1 MTGERRSYR
10 RESEESR
17 REALVLA
24 ALDLLA
30 EGGPAVATVRAI
42 ADRAGVT
49 PGLIRHY
56 FAGKDDLTRAAY
68 RYFMERM
75 TAESVAA
82 MAAGPDDP
90 RARLS
95 RFVTSSLRPPV
106 MEPLR
111 LSLWTGFLQLL
122 HSDPEMRAIHRQTYH
137 GYRDVL
143 EALIVALARP
153 GTDAARCRADAIACN
168 GVIDGLWLEGAAL
181 PEDFSGDLIE
191 QIGLRAVGAILG
203 ADLPEPEKD
212 HP

>member
-1 MTGERRSYR
+1 MGERRSYR

-24 ALDLLA
+24 ALELLA
-30 EGGPAVATVRAI
+30 EGGPAAATVRSI

-68 RYFMERM
+68 RHFMDGM
-75 TAESVAA
+75 TAISVAA
-82 MAAGPDDP
+82 MTAGPDDA

-95 RFVTSSLRPPV
+95 RFIVSSLRPPV
-106 MEPLR
+106 MDALR
-111 LSLWTGFLQLL
+111 LSLWSAFLQLIRGN
-122 HSDPEMRAIHRQTYH
+122 PEMRAIHRQTYH

-143 EALIVALARP
+143 EALIAALDRP
-153 GTDAARCRADAIACN
+153 GTDATRCRADAIACN
-168 GVIDGLWLEGAAL
+168 GVIDGLWMEGAAL
-181 PEDFSGDLIE
+181 PEDFSGDQLE

-203 ADLPEPEKD
+203 VELPIPERNQ
-212 HP
+212 P

>member
-1 MTGERRSYR
+1 MMGERRSYR

-24 ALDLLA
+24 ALELLA
-30 EGGPAVATVRAI
+30 EGGPAAATVRAI

-68 RYFMERM
+68 RQFMDGM
-75 TAESVAA
+75 TAVSVAA
-82 MAAGPDDP
+82 MTAGHDDA

-95 RFVTSSLRPPV
+95 RFIVSSLRPPV

-111 LSLWTGFLQLL
+111 LSLWSAFLQLIR
-122 HSDPEMRAIHRQTYH
+122 SNPEMRAIHRQTYY

-143 EALIVALARP
+143 EALIAALDRP
-153 GTDAARCRADAIACN
+153 GMDAARCRADAIACN
-168 GVIDGLWLEGAAL
+168 GVIDGLWMEGAAL
-181 PEDFSGDLIE
+181 PEDFSGDQLE
-191 QIGLRAVGAILG
+191 HIGLQAVGAILG
-203 ADLPEPEKD
+203 VELPIPERN